1 MDREEGT
8 RSVDADMVFHRGTVT
23 FLETR
28 RVLDIFRSVPSARR
42 ATATGNARID
52 GYERYGS
59 QTHLLVTAAGLG
71 HVALRALGLENLGAC
86 DGVG

>member
-1 MDREEGT
+1 MPTWFFKG
-8 RSVDADMVFHRGTVT
+8 AYVT